1 MAENTPLQYLPTH
14 GPALDRMIANIT
26 AGLDGK
32 LETGSADQQ
41 ANAANRTARYLQAA
55 ILSQAPAENLS
66 MQDRINYLR
75 LEQVVAQSEPAYITI
90 DGTFRGVVNFVEGNV
105 ELLKNPGKAMQGLT
119 YAAMHPGE
127 TLDAISLANRQKLA
141 AILVI
146 DNDWDRAQALAA
158 FKVERVANAAQ
169 VVLGGTG
176 LVRGA
181 TMVAKDATVALR
193 QTASQLKNIDFNL
206 PNPTG
211 FAVAT
216 ANATASVSDTG
227 VLVKA
232 AATAAVKSGGVKAV
246 GWGAMMASGNLDAA
260 SRDAANQMLARIDA
274 VPLEMDTMPSNIHGR
289 QASALGY
296 LVADLHYKIRLIAVV
311 DNQFET
317 LARMQYRVNADS
329 FVFVDMYDTLSA
341 WRGND
346 LSKRLFEAVILEEG
360 PVPEFKGSLG
370 YSNLDAYRNRGLD
383 NTPWAKS
390 LRALGYES
398 QIFDMGPT
406 KINVR
411 STARAVETK
420 PDDPSAFLI
429 NQQSSFE
436 R

>member
-41 ANAANRTARYLQAA
+41 ANAANRTARHLQAA
-55 ILSQAPAENLS
+55 ILSQAPAENLT
-66 MQDRINYLR
+66 MHDRINYLR
-75 LEQVVAQSEPAYITI
+75 LEHIVAQTEQAYITI
-90 DGTFRGVVNFVEGNV
+90 DGGFRGIGNFVEGNV

-119 YAAMHPGE
+119 YAATHPGE
-127 TLDAISLANRQKLA
+127 TMDAIALANRQKLA
-141 AILVI
+141 SILVI
-146 DNDWDRAQALAA
+146 DNDWERVQALAA
-158 FKVERVANAAQ
+158 FKVERMANAAQ

-181 TMVAKDATVALR
+181 TTVAKDATVAVR
-193 QTASQLKNIDFNL
+193 QAATELKNIDFNL

-216 ANATASVSDTG
+216 ANATASVSDAG
-227 VLVKA
+227 VLIKA
-232 AATAAVKSGGVKAV
+232 AATAEVKSGGVKAA
-246 GWGAMMASGNLDAA
+246 GWGAMMASGSLDAA
-260 SRDAANQMLARIDA
+260 SRDSANQMLVRIDA
-274 VPLEMDTMPSNIHGR
+274 VPLEMETMPTNIHGR
-289 QASALGY
+289 QASAIGY
-296 LVADLHYKIRLIAVV
+296 QVADSHYHIRLIAVV
-311 DNQFET
+311 DNQFD
-317 LARMQYRVNADS
+317 LVGHMQYRVNPDS
-329 FVFVDMYDTLSA
+329 SVYVEMYDTLGK
-341 WRGND
+341 WRGNG
-346 LSKRLFEAVILEEG
+346 LSTSLFKAVILEEG
-360 PVPEFKGSLG
+360 SVPEFKGSLG